1 MSDKNKEHVYVFI
14 LISFLRRKV
23 FFMRHEPRNTDMYD
37 VLCIIGPDTVTLSL
51 KKSHTSAAA
60 DRRLE

>member
-1 MSDKNKEHVYVFI
+1 
-14 LISFLRRKV
+14 
-23 FFMRHEPRNTDMYD
+23 MY

-60 DRRLE
+60 DRRLEWPFFCFPLQKLQSENLALIHTPKRQPTLEW